1 VRVLMN
7 VLKVLLVDVR
17 VRVRLSGVAV
27 FMLVLNVLVIVQDVR
42 VGVRH
47 FPMRVLMRVLLHR
60 FPVLRSIRSEC
71 RVPRRHMRI
80 DGGLHQP
87 MLHDTRWLPASFS
100 VAQINAPILQLT
112 PWCRCI
118 FLLPSNGQPHSC
130 GLRNP
135 QKHLGEAGLP

>member
-1 VRVLMN
+1 MRVLVN

-60 FPVLRSIRSEC
+60 FPVLRSIRPNVEFPAVICELMGGFINRCYTTLSGY
-71 RVPRRHMRI
+71 RQVFPSRNLMR
-80 DGGLHQP
+80 
-87 MLHDTRWLPASFS
+87 LPC
-100 VAQINAPILQLT
+100 N
-112 PWCRCI
+112 
-118 FLLPSNGQPHSC
+118 
-130 GLRNP
+130 
-135 QKHLGEAGLP
+135 

>member
-1 VRVLMN
+1 VRVLVS

-42 VGVRH
+42 VGVRY

-80 DGGLHQP
+80 DGG
-87 MLHDTRWLPASFS
+87 F
-100 VAQINAPILQLT
+100 IN
-112 PWCRCI
+112 RCYTTLGGYRQV
-118 FLLPSNGQPHSC
+118 FPSRKLMRLSC
-130 GLRNP
+130 N
-135 QKHLGEAGLP
+135 